1 MEDLCYLSATAM
13 VKAVRDRRLSV
24 RELTAAH
31 VARAERL
38 NPAINAIVTDTYE
51 QALIEA
57 DAMDAAL
64 ARGAEPGALC
74 GVPVAHKDSFLT
86 AGVRT
91 TFGSAVYRDN
101 VPTQDSV
108 VVARQKAA
116 GAITLG
122 KTNLPEFGAGSHTF
136 NAVFGVTRNPYRLD
150 VSAGGSSGGGT
161 AALAAGLVALADG
174 TDMGGSL
181 RNPASFCNVV
191 GLRPS
196 LGRVPMTPSGFAF
209 NTMTVGGP
217 MARTVADVA
226 LMLSVLADAA
236 PGDPFAIPASPTE
249 FSPLAPVDCK
259 GLRIAVSPTLG
270 GLPYEPAVQ
279 AALREAVRHCEAL
292 GCTMDEAEP
301 DFSGADHAFEVM
313 RALAFATNYGTVRA
327 ERGDVM
333 KDTVRWNIDLGLTQ
347 SGLAIIEAER
357 ARNQM
362 FLRMQALLRDYD
374 FLIAPVSQVVPFD
387 VDTEYPTRIAGID
400 MPHYIGWMRS
410 CYRLTVTG
418 HPAISIP
425 CSFTD
430 DGLPVGV
437 QIVGRYRD
445 ERRLLEFAQMFEQ
458 ANPIGQRRPAL

>member
-13 VKAVRDRRLSV
+13 VQAVRERRLSV

-51 QALIEA
+51 QALAEA

-64 ARGAEPGALC
+64 ARGAAPGALC

-86 AGVRT
+86 KGVRT

-101 VPTQDSV
+101 VPTQDSI

-136 NAVFGVTRNPYRLD
+136 NAVFGATRNPYRRD
-150 VSAGGSSGGGT
+150 VSAGGSSGGGS

-181 RNPASFCNVV
+181 RNPASFCNIV

-209 NTMTVGGP
+209 NTMTAGGP

-236 PGDPFAIPASPTE
+236 PGDPFAIPASPAE
-249 FSPLAPVDCK
+249 FSPLAPIDCK
-259 GLRIAVSPTLG
+259 GMRIAVSPTLG
-270 GLPYEPAVQ
+270 GLPFEPAVL
-279 AALREAVRHCEAL
+279 AALKEAVQHCEAL
-292 GCTMDEAEP
+292 GCVVDEAEP

-327 ERGDVM
+327 QHGELM
-333 KDTVRWNIDLGLTQ
+333 KDSVRWNIDLGLGQ
-347 SGLAIIEAER
+347 SGLAVIEAER

-387 VDTEYPTRIAGID
+387 VDTEYPASIAGVD

-410 CYRLTVTG
+410 CYRITVTG
-418 HPAISIP
+418 HPAISVP

-458 ANPIGQRRPAL
+458 ANPAGQRRPAL